1 MIQISE
7 MKNKVGHKSWD
18 NNLLTISMKINQN
31 TKWPSLKGFK
41 FSAAGREVIFFNS
54 RFLLLLNV
62 QTADGTATSG
72 ACSHGGYFQG
82 SK

>member
-41 FSAAGREVIFFNS
+41 FSAAGREVIS
-54 RFLLLLNV
+54 R
-62 QTADGTATSG
+62 
-72 ACSHGGYFQG
+72 GYFL
-82 SK
+82 